1 MSEKPTGP
9 IAACE
14 VDGKTTVFYVD
25 SHDFLVAKSN
35 TVNKDAEFLQTKT
48 KRRGNY
54 SDVTIQVPDKN
65 GELQDVKSETKDIA
79 AVSFNIGTFQNP
91 IIRASSR
98 IYYIH
103 TDGYLAELAKDGNVN
118 WSEGTLDLKRFPAVP
133 NTPISCCLSNASDTI
148 KVIYYRPEQN
158 TRAPY
163 VAWFN
168 GTTGEWLTSWI
179 VNDQ

>member
-25 SHDFLVAKSN
+25 SNEFLVAKSN
-35 TVNKDAEFLQTKT
+35 TVNKDAEFIQSNV

-54 SDVTIQVPDKN
+54 SDVTIQIPDAS
-65 GELQDVKSETKDIA
+65 GELQDVKSKTKDIA

-91 IIRASSR
+91 IIRSR

-103 TDGYLAELAKDGNVN
+103 PDGYLAELAKDGNVN
-118 WSEGTLDLKRFPAVP
+118 WSAGALDQKRFPAVP
-133 NTPISCCLSNASDTI
+133 NTPISCCLSIASDAI
-148 KVIYYRPEQN
+148 KVIYYRPDQN

-163 VAWFN
+163 VAWYN
-168 GTTGEWLTSWI
+168 GATGEWLTSWI
-179 VNDQ
+179 VKDQ